1 MRILVPHKCEWLFS
15 TVWNYYEV
23 NLSSSY
29 FFKELA
35 SDKKFQT
42 IEMIFWTLGPKF
54 FVSFFLFQDMELDV
68 KEIRN

>member
-15 TVWNYYEV
+15 TVRNYYEV

-42 IEMIFWTLGPKF
+42 IEMIFWTLGPKV